1 MGVLFILSFLKL
13 LKMAR
18 KNRPTAEIPN
28 GSMAD
33 IAFLL
38 LIFFLVTTTIATDK
52 GIAMLLPPKPDP
64 NQPPPEV
71 TKNDRNIFK
80 ILANSQDKLLV
91 EDEPLTDVFELKEM
105 VKIFVLNF
113 GNPGE
118 EGVTIYNS
126 LPSSMKSY
134 ISINGRRVDYSDDP
148 TEAVVSFKA
157 DRGTSYEL
165 FVQVLDQINGAYN
178 DIYGSRVG
186 ISASDF
192 LQLDRDDPIQ
202 KRKYNNARQGIPR
215 AISIAEP
222 NKIGG

>member
-1 MGVLFILSFLKL
+1 
-13 LKMAR
+13 MAR

-38 LIFFLVTTTIATDK
+38 LIFFLVTTTIANDK

-91 EDEPLTDVFELKEM
+91 EDEPLTDVFELREM
-105 VKIFVLNF
+105 VKSFILNF

-118 EGVTIYNS
+118 EGVIIYNS
-126 LPSSMKSY
+126 LPSSMKAFS
-134 ISINGRRVDYSDDP
+134 SSVRRSDYSDDP

-165 FVQVLDQINGAYN
+165 YVQVLDQVNAAYN
-178 DIYGSRVG
+178 DVYGERIG
-186 ISASDF
+186 LSAAEF
-192 LQLDRDDPIQ
+192 LQLDRDDPAQ
-202 KRKYNNARQGIPR
+202 EKKYQTAREGIPR

-222 NKIGG
+222 NKIAN

>member
-1 MGVLFILSFLKL
+1 
-13 LKMAR
+13 MAR

-38 LIFFLVTTTIATDK
+38 LIFFLVTTTIANDK

-91 EDEPLTDVFELKEM
+91 EDEPLNDVFELREM
-105 VKIFVLNF
+105 VKSFILNF
-113 GNPGE
+113 GSPGE
-118 EGVTIYNS
+118 EGVLIYNS
-126 LPSSMKSY
+126 LPASMKAYS
-134 ISINGRRVDYSDDP
+134 SSVRRSDYSDDP

-165 FVQVLDQINGAYN
+165 YVQVLDQVNAAYN
-178 DIYGSRVG
+178 DVYGERVG
-186 ISASDF
+186 LSASEF

-202 KRKYNNARQGIPR
+202 DKKYQAARQGIPR

-222 NKIGG
+222 NKIAK

>member
-1 MGVLFILSFLKL
+1 
-13 LKMAR
+13 MAR

>member
-1 MGVLFILSFLKL
+1 
-13 LKMAR
+13 MAR

-38 LIFFLVTTTIATDK
+38 LIFFLVTTTIANDK
-52 GIAMLLPPKPDP
+52 GIPMLLPPKPDP

-91 EDEPLTDVFELKEM
+91 EDEPLSDVFELREM
-105 VKIFVLNF
+105 VKSFILNF
-113 GNPGE
+113 GSPGE
-118 EGVTIYNS
+118 EGVEIYNS
-126 LPSSMKSY
+126 MPSSMKAYS
-134 ISINGRRVDYSDDP
+134 SSVRRSDYSDDP

-165 FVQVLDQINGAYN
+165 YVQVLDQVNAAYN
-178 DIYGSRVG
+178 DVYGERVG
-186 ISASDF
+186 LSAAEF
-192 LQLDRDDPIQ
+192 LQLDRDDPVQ
-202 KRKYNNARQGIPR
+202 DKKYQAARQGIPR

-222 NKIGG
+222 NKIAN

>member
-1 MGVLFILSFLKL
+1 MVLYTQRFLKV

-38 LIFFLVTTTIATDK
+38 LIFFLVTTTIANDK

-91 EDEPLTDVFELKEM
+91 EDEPLTDVFELREM
-105 VKIFVLNF
+105 VKSFILNF
-113 GNPGE
+113 GSPGE
-118 EGVTIYNS
+118 EGVAIYNS
-126 LPSSMKSY
+126 LPSSMKAYS
-134 ISINGRRVDYSDDP
+134 SQVRRSDYSDDP

-165 FVQVLDQINGAYN
+165 YVQVLDQVNAAYN
-178 DIYGSRVG
+178 DVYGERVG
-186 ISASDF
+186 LSAAEF
-192 LQLDRDDPIQ
+192 LQLDRDDPVQ
-202 KRKYNNARQGIPR
+202 DRKYQTARDGIPR

-222 NKIGG
+222 NKIAN

>member
-1 MGVLFILSFLKL
+1 MVLFTQRFLKV

-38 LIFFLVTTTIATDK
+38 LIFFLVTTTIANDK

-91 EDEPLTDVFELKEM
+91 EDEPLTDVFELREM
-105 VKIFVLNF
+105 VKSFILNF
-113 GNPGE
+113 GSPGE
-118 EGVTIYNS
+118 EGVAIYNS
-126 LPSSMKSY
+126 LPSSMKAYS
-134 ISINGRRVDYSDDP
+134 SQVRRSDYSDDP

-165 FVQVLDQINGAYN
+165 YVQVLDQVNAAYN
-178 DIYGSRVG
+178 DVYGERVG
-186 ISASDF
+186 LSAAEF
-192 LQLDRDDPIQ
+192 IQLDRDDPVQ
-202 KRKYNNARQGIPR
+202 DRKYQTARDGIPR

-222 NKIGG
+222 NKIAN

>member
-1 MGVLFILSFLKL
+1 
-13 LKMAR
+13 MAR

-38 LIFFLVTTTIATDK
+38 LIFFLVTTTIANDK

-91 EDEPLTDVFELKEM
+91 EDEPLNDVFELREM
-105 VKIFVLNF
+105 VKSFILNF
-113 GNPGE
+113 GSPGE
-118 EGVTIYNS
+118 EGVLIYNS
-126 LPSSMKSY
+126 LPTSMKAYS
-134 ISINGRRVDYSDDP
+134 SSVRRSDYSDDP

-165 FVQVLDQINGAYN
+165 YVQVLDQVNAAYN
-178 DIYGSRVG
+178 DVYGERVG
-186 ISASDF
+186 LSASEF

-202 KRKYNNARQGIPR
+202 DKKYLAARQGIPR

-222 NKIGG
+222 NKIAK

>member
-1 MGVLFILSFLKL
+1 
-13 LKMAR
+13 MAR

-38 LIFFLVTTTIATDK
+38 LIFFLVTTTIANDK

-91 EDEPLTDVFELKEM
+91 EDEPLSDVFELREM
-105 VKIFVLNF
+105 VKSFILNF
-113 GNPGE
+113 GSPGE
-118 EGVTIYNS
+118 EGVAIYNS
-126 LPSSMKSY
+126 LPSSMKAYS
-134 ISINGRRVDYSDDP
+134 SQVRRTDYSDDP

-165 FVQVLDQINGAYN
+165 YVQVLDQVNAAYN
-178 DIYGSRVG
+178 DVYGERIG
-186 ISASDF
+186 LSAAEF
-192 LQLDRDDPIQ
+192 LQLDRDDPVQ
-202 KRKYNNARQGIPR
+202 DKKYLTARQGIPR

-222 NKIGG
+222 NKIAN

>member
-1 MGVLFILSFLKL
+1 
-13 LKMAR
+13 MAR

-38 LIFFLVTTTIATDK
+38 LIFFLVTTTIANDK

-91 EDEPLTDVFELKEM
+91 EDEPLSDVFELREM
-105 VKIFVLNF
+105 VKSFILNF
-113 GNPGE
+113 GSPGE
-118 EGVTIYNS
+118 EGVEIYNS
-126 LPSSMKSY
+126 LPSSMKAYS
-134 ISINGRRVDYSDDP
+134 SSVRRSDYSDDP
-148 TEAVVSFKA
+148 TEAVVFFKA

-165 FVQVLDQINGAYN
+165 YVQVLDQVNAAYN
-178 DIYGSRVG
+178 DVYGERVG
-186 ISASDF
+186 ISAAEF
-192 LQLDRDDPIQ
+192 LQLDRDDPVQ
-202 KRKYNNARQGIPR
+202 DKKYQAARQGIPR

-222 NKIGG
+222 NKIAN

>member
-1 MGVLFILSFLKL
+1 
-13 LKMAR
+13 MAR

-38 LIFFLVTTTIATDK
+38 LIFFLVTTTIANDK

-91 EDEPLTDVFELKEM
+91 EDEPLNDVFELREM
-105 VKIFVLNF
+105 VKSFILNF
-113 GNPGE
+113 GSPGE
-118 EGVTIYNS
+118 EGVLIYNS
-126 LPSSMKSY
+126 LPASMKAYS
-134 ISINGRRVDYSDDP
+134 SSVRRSDYSDDP

-165 FVQVLDQINGAYN
+165 YVQVLDQVNAAYN
-178 DIYGSRVG
+178 DVYGERVG
-186 ISASDF
+186 LSASEF

-202 KRKYNNARQGIPR
+202 DKKYLAARQGIPR

-222 NKIGG
+222 NKIAK

>member
-1 MGVLFILSFLKL
+1 MVLFTQRFLKV

-38 LIFFLVTTTIATDK
+38 LIFFLVTTTIANDK

-91 EDEPLTDVFELKEM
+91 EDEPLTDVFELREM
-105 VKIFVLNF
+105 VKSFILNF
-113 GNPGE
+113 GSPGE
-118 EGVTIYNS
+118 EGVSIYNS
-126 LPSSMKSY
+126 LPSSMKAYS
-134 ISINGRRVDYSDDP
+134 SQVRRSDYSDDP

-165 FVQVLDQINGAYN
+165 YVQVLDQVNAAYN
-178 DIYGSRVG
+178 DVYGERVG
-186 ISASDF
+186 LSAAEF
-192 LQLDRDDPIQ
+192 LQLDRDDPVQ
-202 KRKYNNARQGIPR
+202 DRKYQTARDGIPR

-222 NKIGG
+222 NKIAN